1 MRACPYCAEQI
12 KAEAI
17 RCRYCKST
25 VTPSPPV
32 PSGVQVNAETATLIE
47 VTGASGRRRFHTIT
61 ESDAR
66 MLDDGLTVEVP
77 HDGRVTLR
85 AQDLLTAKGIT
96 VIRLPEGDPSGGM
109 QDSIT
114 SAAGG
119 TPSATEVA
127 EPSGRRDGA
136 SPLVQTLVVMGVSV
150 GVSLALGAIGW
161 MMVRAFEG
169 TPYPVRPVT
178 ETTRSAPVSTPSVTA
193 DPTITS
199 VLTQAGRLRVGD
211 TWDEALPKVNSG
223 RRVSLT
229 KDGADRFVDTRTLK
243 GITYTLVFD
252 RPHEPELGPYRLTA
266 ISTSSAVSSV
276 PAQISSESRADTIL
290 AEQKAEAQRVTGTAV
305 ALVQKDMMASAISLY
320 RSRLDTLRGVRR
332 QVARDPSLSREDK
345 ARVDSALKAEQES
358 VARILA
364 EFDK

>member
-1 MRACPYCAEQI
+1 LRACPYCAEQI

-25 VTPSPPV
+25 VTPNPPV

-127 EPSGRRDGA
+127 EPSGLHDGA
-136 SPLVQTLVVMGVSV
+136 SPLVKVIVVSV
-150 GVSLALGAIGW
+150 VSLALGAIGW
-161 MMVRAFEG
+161 MIVRVFDG

-199 VLTQAGRLRVGD
+199 VLTQAGRLRVGE
-211 TWDEALPKVNSG
+211 TWDEALPKVNTG
-223 RRVSLT
+223 HRVSLT

-290 AEQKAEAQRVTGTAV
+290 AEQKAEAQRVTDTAV
-305 ALVQKDMMASAISLY
+305 ALVQKDLMASAISLY